1 MSGTDETGASAPTSA
16 PPAAGAP
23 AGHGSGEHRGD
34 GRARLRIPQAREL
47 GILLALVLLVAVTT
61 LASPGF
67 LSGQSVRDLL
77 LGATLLAILAV
88 GQSMVL
94 ITRNVDL
101 SVGSVMGLSAFAVG
115 MTFVSFPGLPTPV
128 VMLVGVLVGTL
139 CGVVNGVLVAAAR
152 VPALVVTLGTLYMFR
167 GIDYWWAGGRQ
178 INAADMP
185 DGFLGLSR
193 VTVLGVPLPA
203 VAAAAV
209 VVAAGWYLRNYRSGR
224 ELYAV
229 GSEPAAARLI
239 GIPVDRRVF
248 APFVVNGSL
257 AGLAGVVYASRFGT
271 LDATVG
277 TGMELEVVAAAVVG
291 GVAIF
296 GGSGTVYGAA
306 LGALLLSTIDA
317 ALPMLN
323 VDAFWQQAVVGLLI
337 LVSIGLDRLLA
348 VRTARRLRG
357 GGPRGA

>member
-1 MSGTDETGASAPTSA
+1 MSTTRNPRTPDAPSAV
-16 PPAAGAP
+16 
-23 AGHGSGEHRGD
+23 
-34 GRARLRIPQAREL
+34 PQARGGGDTRAGRRVRQVREL
-47 GILLALVLLVAVTT
+47 GILLALVLLIAVTT
-61 LASPGF
+61 AVNPGF
-67 LSGQSVRDLL
+67 LAAQSVRDLL
-77 LGATLLAILAV
+77 LGATLLTILAV
-88 GQSMVL
+88 GQSLVL

-115 MTFVSFPGLPTPV
+115 TLFVAFPGLPAPV
-128 VMLVGVLVGTL
+128 VALAGVAVGTV

-167 GIDYWWAGGRQ
+167 GIDFWWASGRQ

-185 DGFLGLSR
+185 DGFLGLGR
-193 VTVLGVPLPA
+193 VTLLGVPLPA
-203 VAAAAV
+203 VVALLV
-209 VVAAGWYLRNYRSGR
+209 VLAAGWYLRNYRSGR

-229 GSEPAAARLI
+229 GSEPQAARLS

-248 APFVVNGSL
+248 VPFVVNGAL
-257 AGLAGVVYASRFGT
+257 AGLAGVLYAARFGT

-317 ALPMLN
+317 ALPMLR
-323 VDAFWQQAVVGLLI
+323 VDSFWQQAVVGLLI

-357 GGPRGA
+357 GGSRGA